1 MSLGT
6 AVSTLPPNWAFLL
19 DLDARSPVA
28 RRVLLWSSM
37 LKPSLTKSA
46 LVIAVL
52 ATPALAGGSK
62 PLPKRAPAPK
72 VIKTVAA
79 VAADADEIAPAA
91 KKSVESYDL
100 GKTAIGDSYDVLKPG
115 RRTALPGEAE
125 MVIVPRS
132 LTQIQV
138 GEVVKEKRAELD
150 YCWQRVAVLD
160 RMPSTALLKLKVDAS
175 GNVTSLAI
183 GGDAPA
189 VVNACLKEC
198 VPHWTFPETETKSEV
213 AYPVA
218 FRSL

>member
-1 MSLGT
+1 M
-6 AVSTLPPNWAFLL
+6 
-19 DLDARSPVA
+19 
-28 RRVLLWSSM
+28 
-37 LKPSLTKSA
+37 KPSITKTA

-52 ATPALAGGSK
+52 ATPALAGGGKPHSK
-62 PLPKRAPAPK
+62 PAPVAKLDKAAAPK
-72 VIKTVAA
+72 LAA
-79 VAADADEIAPAA
+79 VVSTDAPVELVPAA
-91 KKSVESYDL
+91 KKLVESYDL
-100 GKTAIGDSYDVLKPG
+100 GKTALGESYDVLKPG

-150 YCWQRVAVLD
+150 YCWQRLGVLD
-160 RMPSTALLKLKVDAS
+160 RVPSTAVLKLKIDVS

-198 VPHWTFPETETKSEV
+198 VPHWTFPEAETRSDV

>member
-1 MSLGT
+1 M
-6 AVSTLPPNWAFLL
+6 
-19 DLDARSPVA
+19 
-28 RRVLLWSSM
+28 
-37 LKPSLTKSA
+37 KPSATKTA

-62 PLPKRAPAPK
+62 PHLKPVSIAKLDKAAALK
-72 VIKTVAA
+72 LAA
-79 VAADADEIAPAA
+79 VVVSTDAPVELVPAA
-91 KKSVESYDL
+91 KKLVESYDL
-100 GKTAIGDSYDVLKPG
+100 GKAALGESYDVLKPG

-125 MVIVPRS
+125 LVIVPRS

-150 YCWQRVAVLD
+150 YCWQRLGVLD
-160 RMPSTALLKLKVDAS
+160 RVPSTAVLKLKIDVS

-189 VVNACLKEC
+189 VVNACLKET
-198 VPHWTFPETETKSEV
+198 VPHWAFPEAETKSDV